1 VEFTPK
7 PMTTTDG
14 AIGNRKKKCSTEN
27 AQSGRQS
34 SAGVVQALGRR
45 KRWLPS
51 LQPTCSWIPIGIL
64 LRVNASLGT
73 SPNI

>member
-1 VEFTPK
+1 MEFTPK
-7 PMTTTDG
+7 PMTDDQW
-14 AIGNRKKKCSTEN
+14 RYWEQED

-34 SAGVVQALGRR
+34 SLMRPRAVQALGRR

-51 LQPTCSWIPIGIL
+51 LQPTCSWMPIGIL
-64 LRVNASLGT
+64 LRFNASLGT